1 MFLRIKIFITF
12 AIVLY
17 AFSVKLLQLIIRENS
32 FRELNRFI
40 NF

>member
-17 AFSVKLLQLIIRENS
+17 AFSVKLIQLIIGE
-32 FRELNRFI
+32 
-40 NF
+40 